1 MTPAINKCK
10 NERGND
16 SPKFV
21 YSKELPQESLKMS
34 VGLYKYDGNIY
45 DDAKEIISE
54 SIASQSMYE
63 KYLKPAIK
71 ELHIAY
77 FQDGAEIR
85 KKDLQRTMTDVKL
98 LIQWIENNVQGDDMT
113 YLLSRLQKIQSLI
126 PDLLAN
132 DNDVL
137 YIF

>member
-1 MTPAINKCK
+1 
-10 NERGND
+10 
-16 SPKFV
+16 
-21 YSKELPQESLKMS
+21 MS

-71 ELHIAY
+71 ELHIVY

-85 KKDLQRTMTDVKL
+85 KKDLQKTMTDVKL

-126 PDLLAN
+126 PDLLVN
-132 DNDVL
+132 DDDVL

>member
-1 MTPAINKCK
+1 MT
-10 NERGND
+10 
-16 SPKFV
+16 
-21 YSKELPQESLKMS
+21 

-63 KYLKPAIK
+63 KYLNPAIK

>member
-132 DNDVL
+132 DDDVL

>member
-1 MTPAINKCK
+1 MT
-10 NERGND
+10 
-16 SPKFV
+16 
-21 YSKELPQESLKMS
+21 

>member
-1 MTPAINKCK
+1 M
-10 NERGND
+10 ND
-16 SPKFV
+16 T
-21 YSKELPQESLKMS
+21 EENMKMS

-54 SIASQSMYE
+54 SIASQNMYE

-71 ELHIAY
+71 ELHIVY

-85 KKDLQRTMTDVKL
+85 KKDLQRATTEGKM
-98 LIQWIENNVQGDDMT
+98 LIQWIKDNVQGDDMT

-126 PDLLAN
+126 PDLLVN
-132 DNDVL
+132 DDDVL